1 MTEIIFISLAI
12 GILIYNFADKLK
24 WEERLL
30 RRRKERKIAWAKR
43 DYNCLY
49 KEHKFQMEKVRQDEY
64 LRKAKE
70 RAEKEGVMDPDE
82 QRREISK
89 LAKGLFTNV
98 KEM

>member
-1 MTEIIFISLAI
+1 
-12 GILIYNFADKLK
+12 
-24 WEERLL
+24 
-30 RRRKERKIAWAKR
+30 
-43 DYNCLY
+43 
-49 KEHKFQMEKVRQDEY
+49 MEKVRQDEY